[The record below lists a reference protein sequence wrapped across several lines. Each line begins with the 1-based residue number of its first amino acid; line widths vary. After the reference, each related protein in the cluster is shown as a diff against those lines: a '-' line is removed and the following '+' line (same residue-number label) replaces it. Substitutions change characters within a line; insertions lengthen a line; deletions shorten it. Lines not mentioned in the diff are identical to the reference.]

1 MHCAASLSLS
11 PAHLQE
17 GYRIDR
23 KEKDRVKDSSIN
35 IDISILSHVYTT
47 AIKAGIVDKNPCKDV
62 KKLKVIQTK
71 DRILNQSE
79 IALLLDKLHGKDR
92 LMILVGLFTGLRLGG
107 Y

>member
-1 MHCAASLSLS
+1 MSLS

-35 IDISILSHVYTT
+35 IDVAILSHIYTV
-47 AIKAGIVDKNPCKDV
+47 AIKAGIVEKNPCKEV
-62 KKLKVIQTK
+62 KKLKVI
-71 DRILNQSE
+71 
-79 IALLLDKLHGKDR
+79 LLDKLHGKDR